1 VSMASSIKTIKVS
14 GLDVKPGKGSA
25 FAIQTPANLPKLH
38 QCCVVVGKRGSGKT
52 TALVSL
58 LEKLPFDYLIAVSPT
73 MRSNADLMR
82 RLPIE
87 HVFEDVDEPS
97 VCDQIRAIVEAEA
110 DALDKYH
117 EDVARWKKLQAKIAS
132 ASRITDHE
140 LDEFYNDRTMDLEPP
155 THRWGGRKPVIG
167 CVLDDIQGSQL
178 LSKPRKINQ
187 LVIFH
192 RHLGQL
198 AAGGSIGAS
207 LYFLVQSYKSQVGG
221 LTKTIRNQATSMI
234 LFRTKNEKELAEI
247 SEEFSGE
254 IAPATFLKVYERA
267 VLGGGAHVFL
277 LVDLHKKPNHP
288 SPYRRNL
295 NEFILAG

>member
-1 VSMASSIKTIKVS
+1 MASSLKTVRVS
-14 GLDVKPGKGSA
+14 GLDIKPGKGSA
-25 FAIQTPANLPKLH
+25 FAIQSPANLPRLH
-38 QCCVVVGKRGSGKT
+38 QLCLAVGKRGSGKT

-73 MRSNADLMR
+73 MRSNADLMK

-87 HVFEDVDEPS
+87 HVFEDVDDPS
-97 VCDQIRAIVEAEA
+97 VCDNIRAIIEGEAE
-110 DALDKYH
+110 ALDKYR
-117 EDVARWKKLQAKIAS
+117 EDVKKWKKLQAKLS
-132 ASRITDHE
+132 STHTRITDHE
-140 LDEFYNDRTMDLEPP
+140 LDMFYDDRTMNLEPP
-155 THRWGGRKPVIG
+155 THRWGGRAPVVGVIF
-167 CVLDDIQGSQL
+167 DDIQGSQL

-221 LTKTIRNQATSMI
+221 LTRTIRNQATSMI
-234 LFRTKNEKELAEI
+234 LFRTKNEKELQEI
-247 SEEFSGE
+247 SEEMSGE

-267 VLGGGAHVFL
+267 TQEAHSFM

-288 SPYRRNL
+288 SPFRKNL
-295 NEFILAG
+295 NEFILTS

>member
-1 VSMASSIKTIKVS
+1 MASSLKTLKVS
-14 GLDVKPGKGSA
+14 GLDIKPGKGSA

-38 QCCVVVGKRGSGKT
+38 QCCVAVGKRGSGKT

-73 MRSNADLMR
+73 MRSNADLMK
-82 RLPIE
+82 RLKVE
-87 HVFEDVDEPS
+87 HVFEDVDDPS
-97 VCDQIRAIVEAEA
+97 ACDSIRAILEAEA
-110 DALDKYH
+110 EALDKYH
-117 EDVARWKKLQAKIAS
+117 EDLKKWKKLQAKLGCTHA
-132 ASRITDHE
+132 RITDQE
-140 LDEFYNDRTMDLEPP
+140 LDDFYSDRTMDLEPP
-155 THRWGGRKPVIG
+155 THRWGGRKPVVGVIF
-167 CVLDDIQGSQL
+167 DDIQGSQL

-207 LYFLVQSYKSQVGG
+207 LYFLVQSYKSSVGG

-254 IAPATFLKVYERA
+254 ITPATFLKVYERA
-267 VLGGGAHVFL
+267 VLGGGAHDFL
-277 LVDLHKKPNHP
+277 LVDLHSKPNHP
-288 SPYRRNL
+288 SSFRKNL
-295 NEFILAG
+295 NEFILAPA